1 MKKHKEYN
9 LNNIIRIIK
18 NYKEYNLNNIIQKI
32 DNIFIKLFNI

>member
-9 LNNIIRIIK
+9 LNNTIRIIK